1 VPNVKDSVN
10 GLMGAIEYA
19 GKGFT
24 GSPLGSAPLSSFGPR
39 AGVAWD
45 IAGNSKTVFRAG
57 YGIYYENVVSRD
69 LFGNTAGFASTT
81 TSYSAPG
88 GNSNLPA
95 FRLSQGLPT
104 PPTQPLGSALGP
116 AAFLGGAVS
125 YDQPGQSVPRSQE
138 WNASLQRQLPGE
150 WVVELGYS
158 GNHASHLVAGGYNL
172 NQLPTADYAMGTA
185 LQNLVPNPYAGI
197 VPGSLGAAT
206 ITLQQSLLAFPYYTS
221 VTVRDPHLGDSIYHA
236 GFLSAKKKFSNGLV
250 LLASYTKSK
259 LISDSVVIPDN
270 FGSLLESNA
279 TVTGYQNGLYNRAG
293 ERSIDPTNVAQRL
306 VVSGVYEL
314 PVGKGKLLNLANP
327 VVNSV
332 FGGWQTQGILT
343 IQSGLPL
350 VITGANNN
358 LATRPNSTGQSPK
371 LSNPTEYEWFNTAA
385 FVNPPSYT
393 YGNLGRSLP
402 DVNGPGIVNIDL
414 SLIKN
419 IRLWER
425 ASLQLR
431 AESFNAVNHVNLG
444 MPNTSFVAGSNGSNS
459 SSTFGTITTAAAAR
473 TYQFGAKIVF

>member
-1 VPNVKDSVN
+1 
-10 GLMGAIEYA
+10 
-19 GKGFT
+19 
-24 GSPLGSAPLSSFGPR
+24 
-39 AGVAWD
+39 
-45 IAGNSKTVFRAG
+45 
-57 YGIYYENVVSRD
+57 
-69 LFGNTAGFASTT
+69 
-81 TSYSAPG
+81 
-88 GNSNLPA
+88 
-95 FRLSQGLPT
+95 
-104 PPTQPLGSALGP
+104 
-116 AAFLGGAVS
+116 
-125 YDQPGQSVPRSQE
+125 
-138 WNASLQRQLPGE
+138 
-150 WVVELGYS
+150 
-158 GNHASHLVAGGYNL
+158 
-172 NQLPTADYAMGTA
+172 
-185 LQNLVPNPYAGI
+185 
-197 VPGSLGAAT
+197 
-206 ITLQQSLLAFPYYTS
+206 
-221 VTVRDPHLGDSIYHA
+221 VRDPHLGDSIYHA

-314 PVGKGKLLNLANP
+314 PVGKGKLLNLSNP

-419 IRLWER
+419 IHLWER